1 MGKKKSHNLVLRQ
14 QKIYQNQVL
23 RHLPT
28 KNQAPIALFFVPSR
42 QIRKQTHM
50 KQFLDMPLWL
60 SIPLAVTYILAWAG
74 FIYTIY
80 YHSNWR
86 QRRLN
91 KNNKK

>member
-1 MGKKKSHNLVLRQ
+1 
-14 QKIYQNQVL
+14 
-23 RHLPT
+23 
-28 KNQAPIALFFVPSR
+28 
-42 QIRKQTHM
+42 M

-60 SIPLAVTYILAWAG
+60 SIPLAVTYILAWVG

-91 KNNKK
+91 NNNKK

>member
-1 MGKKKSHNLVLRQ
+1 
-14 QKIYQNQVL
+14 
-23 RHLPT
+23 
-28 KNQAPIALFFVPSR
+28 
-42 QIRKQTHM
+42 M

-60 SIPLAVTYILAWAG
+60 SIPLAVTYILAWVE